1 MANTPSPTA
10 ASFGLPPAEI
20 FKPKPARAAPASTL
34 GIQGWIRQNMFSSIP
49 SAVVTLLG
57 LWIVYAFLDAILTWA
72 VGNAVWEASNRR
84 ECLDQVGRSGACWPG
99 VVAWIPNLIYGL
111 YPKDQVWRIN
121 LAALVLLVW
130 AVPLWLPRVR
140 SKVEIG
146 LSLVLLFPL
155 LASYLFLGGEKGA
168 IWSALIALGLAAF
181 LWALL
186 TTATEMT
193 TGLSFTRFVVGA
205 LGATGRSE
213 EASRRIGVAALLFVY
228 AVALV
233 AVQGMALSLVQ
244 TRLWGGLFLTTVIS
258 GIGIAFSLPAG
269 IVLALARRSRMPLI
283 SLLATAFIE
292 LFRSVPLITILF
304 MFNTMLPL
312 FLPVGVEVNQLLR
325 AIVAVCLFAAAYMA
339 EVVRGGLQAIPRGQY
354 EAASAMGLGFWQATG
369 LVIMPQA
376 LKIMI
381 PTIVGN
387 FIGLFKDTTLV
398 SIIGLF
404 DLLSMARAVG
414 EDTRWLGLFL
424 EPFFF
429 VTMIYF
435 VACFGMSQY
444 SLNLEQRLSAGERR

>member
-1 MANTPSPTA
+1 MANTSSSMA
-10 ASFGLPPAEI
+10 ASSGLPPAEI

-140 SKVEIG
+140 SKVQIG

-213 EASRRIGVAALLFVY
+213 EASRRIGFAALLLVY

-435 VACFGMSQY
+435 IACFGMSQY

>member
-1 MANTPSPTA
+1 MANTSSPTA
-10 ASFGLPPAEI
+10 ASSDLPPAEI
-20 FKPKPARAAPASTL
+20 FRPKPARAAPASTL

-213 EASRRIGVAALLFVY
+213 EASRRIGFAALLLVY
-228 AVALV
+228 AVAFV
-233 AVQGMALSLVQ
+233 AVQAMALSLVQ

-435 VACFGMSQY
+435 IACFGMSQY

>member
-1 MANTPSPTA
+1 MANTSSPMA
-10 ASFGLPPAEI
+10 ASSGLPPAEI

-140 SKVEIG
+140 SKVQIG

-205 LGATGRSE
+205 VGATGRSE
-213 EASRRIGVAALLFVY
+213 EASRRIGFAALLLVY

-233 AVQGMALSLVQ
+233 AVHAMALSLVQ

>member
-1 MANTPSPTA
+1 MDDVIGRPA
-10 ASFGLPPAEI
+10 APPPAET
-20 FKPKPARAAPASTL
+20 FRPRPARPAPPSTL
-34 GIQGWIRQNMFSSIP
+34 GLRGWVRQNMFSSVP
-49 SAVVTLLG
+49 NALVTLLG
-57 LWIVYAFLDAILTWA
+57 IWIVYAFFDAILTWA
-72 VGNAVWEASNRR
+72 VGNAVWEASSRR

-121 LAALVLLVW
+121 LAALILVVW
-130 AVPLWLPRVR
+130 AAPLWVSRVQ
-140 SKVEIG
+140 SKVLIG

-155 LASYLFLGGEKGA
+155 LASYLFLGGEKGVV
-168 IWSALIALGLAAF
+168 WSALIALGLAGF
-181 LWALL
+181 GWTLL
-186 TTATEMT
+186 TSATEILR
-193 TGLSFTRFVVGA
+193 GLSFGRFVVA
-205 LGATGRSE
+205 SLGAGA
-213 EASRRIGVAALLFVY
+213 ASDETRRRNLHLAALLAVY

-233 AVQGMALSLVQ
+233 AVQAMSLSFVQ
-244 TRLWGGLFLTTVIS
+244 TRAWGGLFLTLVIS
-258 GIGIAFSLPAG
+258 GIGICFSLPAG
-269 IVLALARRSRMPLI
+269 IVLALGRRSRMPLI
-283 SLLATAFIE
+283 SLLSTTFIE

-312 FLPVGVEVNQLLR
+312 FLPAGVEVNQLLR
-325 AIVAVCLFAAAYMA
+325 AIVAVCLFSSAYMA
-339 EVVRGGLQAIPRGQY
+339 EVIRGGLQAIPRGQY
-354 EAASAMGLGFWQATG
+354 EAASAMGLGFWQSTG

-398 SIIGLF
+398 SIVGLF
-404 DLLSMARAVG
+404 DLLSMSRAVG

-429 VTMIYF
+429 ITMIYF
-435 VACFGMSQY
+435 VVCFSMSQY

>member
-1 MANTPSPTA
+1 MNHA
-10 ASFGLPPAEI
+10 AGPAAAPPPAEI
-20 FKPKPARAAPASTL
+20 FRPRPARRAPPSTL
-34 GIQGWIRQNMFSSIP
+34 GVQGWIRQNMFSSVP
-49 SAVVTLLG
+49 NALVTVIG
-57 LWIVYAFLDAILTWA
+57 IWIVYAFFDALFGWA
-72 VGNAVWEASNRR
+72 VGNAVWQAESRR
-84 ECLDQVGRSGACWPG
+84 ECLDEVGRAGACWPG
-99 VVAWIPNLIYGL
+99 VIAWIPNLIYGL

-121 LAALVLLVW
+121 LAGLVLLLW
-130 AVPLWLPRVR
+130 AAPLWLPRVQ
-140 SKVEIG
+140 SKVQIG

-155 LASYLFLGGEKGA
+155 FASYLFLGGEKG
-168 IWSALIALGLAAF
+168 IVWSALIALGLAAF
-181 LWALL
+181 LWTLL
-186 TTATEMT
+186 TAVTET
-193 TGLSFTRFVVGA
+193 VFGLGIARFA
-205 LGATGRSE
+205 
-213 EASRRIGVAALLFVY
+213 VAALGFGGQSDEARRRLAI
-228 AVALV
+228 AVLLAIYVV
-233 AVQGMALSLVQ
+233 AVIAVQALSLPFVP
-244 TRLWGGLFLTTVIS
+244 TRVWGGLFLTLVIS

-269 IVLALARRSRMPLI
+269 IVLALGRRSRMPLI
-283 SLLATAFIE
+283 SLLSTTFIE

-325 AIVAVCLFAAAYMA
+325 AIVAVCLFSAAYMA

-398 SIIGLF
+398 SIVGLF
-404 DLLSMARAVG
+404 DLLSMSRAVG

-435 VACFGMSQY
+435 VVCFGMSQY

>member
-1 MANTPSPTA
+1 MANTSSPMA
-10 ASFGLPPAEI
+10 ASSGLPPAEI

-140 SKVEIG
+140 SKVQIG

-186 TTATEMT
+186 TTATEIT

-205 LGATGRSE
+205 VGATGRSE
-213 EASRRIGVAALLFVY
+213 EASRRIGFAALLLVY

>member
-1 MANTPSPTA
+1 MANILSPMA
-10 ASFGLPPAEI
+10 ASSGLPPAEI

-57 LWIVYAFLDAILTWA
+57 LWIIYAFLDALLTWA

-99 VVAWIPNLIYGL
+99 VAAWIPNLIYGL

-121 LAALVLLVW
+121 LAALVLLMW

-140 SKVEIG
+140 SKVQIG

-168 IWSALIALGLAAF
+168 IWSALISLGLAAF
-181 LWALL
+181 LWTLL

-213 EASRRIGVAALLFVY
+213 EASRRIGFAALLVVY

-233 AVQGMALSLVQ
+233 AVQVMALSFVQ

>member
-1 MANTPSPTA
+1 MANTSSSMA
-10 ASFGLPPAEI
+10 ASSGLPPAEI

-140 SKVEIG
+140 SKVQIG

-213 EASRRIGVAALLFVY
+213 EASRRIGFAALLLVY

-233 AVQGMALSLVQ
+233 AVHAMALSLVQ

-435 VACFGMSQY
+435 IACFGMSQY

>member
-1 MANTPSPTA
+1 MANTSSSMA
-10 ASFGLPPAEI
+10 ASSGLPPAEI

-140 SKVEIG
+140 SKVQIG

-205 LGATGRSE
+205 VGATGRSE
-213 EASRRIGVAALLFVY
+213 EASRRIGVAALLLVY

-233 AVQGMALSLVQ
+233 AVQGMGLSLVQ

>member
-1 MANTPSPTA
+1 MADS
-10 ASFGLPPAEI
+10 SGLPPAEI

-99 VVAWIPNLIYGL
+99 VAAWIPNLIYGL

-140 SKVEIG
+140 SKVQIG

-168 IWSALIALGLAAF
+168 IWSALIALGFAAF

-213 EASRRIGVAALLFVY
+213 EASRRIGFAALLVVY
-228 AVALV
+228 AVSLL
-233 AVQGMALSLVQ
+233 AVQAMALSFVQ

-258 GIGIAFSLPAG
+258 GIGIAVSLPAG

>member
-1 MANTPSPTA
+1 MANTPSSMA
-10 ASFGLPPAEI
+10 ASSGLPPAEI

-140 SKVEIG
+140 SKVQIG

-213 EASRRIGVAALLFVY
+213 EASRRIGFAALLLVY
-228 AVALV
+228 AVAFV
-233 AVQGMALSLVQ
+233 AVQAMALSLVQ

>member
-1 MANTPSPTA
+1 MANTSSPTA
-10 ASFGLPPAEI
+10 ASSGLPPAEI

-140 SKVEIG
+140 SKVQIG

-186 TTATEMT
+186 TTATEIT

-213 EASRRIGVAALLFVY
+213 EASRRIGFAALLLVY

-435 VACFGMSQY
+435 IACFGMSQY

>member
-1 MANTPSPTA
+1 MANTSSPTA
-10 ASFGLPPAEI
+10 ASSGLPPAEI

-140 SKVEIG
+140 SKVQIC

-213 EASRRIGVAALLFVY
+213 EASRRIGFAALLLVY

>member
-1 MANTPSPTA
+1 MANTSSPMA
-10 ASFGLPPAEI
+10 ASSGLPPAEI

-146 LSLVLLFPL
+146 LSLGLLFPL

-205 LGATGRSE
+205 VGASNRSE
-213 EASRRIGVAALLFVY
+213 EASRRIGFATLLLVY
-228 AVALV
+228 AVAFV

>member
-1 MANTPSPTA
+1 MANTSSPTA
-10 ASFGLPPAEI
+10 ASSGLPPAEI

-140 SKVEIG
+140 SKVQIG

-213 EASRRIGVAALLFVY
+213 EASRRIGFAALLLVY

-435 VACFGMSQY
+435 IACFGMSQY

>member
-1 MANTPSPTA
+1 MANTSSPTA
-10 ASFGLPPAEI
+10 ASSDLPPAEI

-49 SAVVTLLG
+49 SAAVTLLG

-140 SKVEIG
+140 SKVQIG

-213 EASRRIGVAALLFVY
+213 EASRRIGFAALLLVY

-435 VACFGMSQY
+435 IACFGMSQY

>member
-1 MANTPSPTA
+1 MSDVVSHDTISA
-10 ASFGLPPAEI
+10 GQPPAEV
-20 FKPKPARAAPASTL
+20 FKPKPPRAAPPSTL
-34 GIQGWIRQNMFSSIP
+34 GVQGWVRQNMVSSIP
-49 SAVVTLLG
+49 NALVTVLG
-57 LWIVYAFLDAILTWA
+57 IWIVYAFLDTVLTWA
-72 VGNAVWEASNRR
+72 VGNAVWEAANRR
-84 ECLDQVGRSGACWPG
+84 ECLDKVGRSGACWPG

-121 LAALVLLVW
+121 LGGLILVLW
-130 AVPLWLPRVR
+130 AVPLWLPRVQ
-140 SKVEIG
+140 SKALIG

-155 LASYLFLGGEKGA
+155 LASYVFLGGEKGL
-168 IWSALIALGLAAF
+168 IWSALIALGLAGF
-181 LWALL
+181 LWTLL
-186 TTATEMT
+186 TAATET
-193 TGLSFTRFVVGA
+193 VSGLSFGRF
-205 LGATGRSE
+205 ATASLRGRSD
-213 EASRRIGVAALLFVY
+213 EARRNGSIAALLAVY
-228 AVALV
+228 LAAFV
-233 AVQGMALSLVQ
+233 AVQALSFSFVP
-244 TRLWGGLFLTTVIS
+244 TRVWGGLFLTSVIS

-269 IVLALARRSRMPLI
+269 IVLALGRRSRMPLI
-283 SLLATAFIE
+283 SMLCTTFIE

-325 AIVAVCLFAAAYMA
+325 AIVAVCLFASAYMA
-339 EVVRGGLQAIPRGQY
+339 EVIRGGLQAIPRGQY

-404 DLLSMARAVG
+404 DLLSMSRAVA
-414 EDTRWLGLFL
+414 EDPRWLGLFL

-429 VTMIYF
+429 STMIYF
-435 VACFGMSQY
+435 VVCFTMSQY
-444 SLNLEQRLSAGERR
+444 SLNLERRLSAGERR

>member
-1 MANTPSPTA
+1 MANTSSSMA
-10 ASFGLPPAEI
+10 ASSGLPPAEI

-121 LAALVLLVW
+121 LAALVLLMW

-140 SKVEIG
+140 SKVQIG

-213 EASRRIGVAALLFVY
+213 EASRRIGFAALLLVY

-233 AVQGMALSLVQ
+233 AVHAMALSLVQ

>member
-1 MANTPSPTA
+1 MANTSSPTA
-10 ASFGLPPAEI
+10 ASSGLPPAEI

-140 SKVEIG
+140 SKVQIG

-213 EASRRIGVAALLFVY
+213 EASRRIGFAALLLVY
-228 AVALV
+228 AVAFV
-233 AVQGMALSLVQ
+233 AVQAMALSLVQ